1 MSEDP
6 ELEAL
11 KRQRLMQMQQQAKEQ
26 QEAQQEL
33 EMRRQQILRAVL
45 TPQARERLTN
55 LKMARPE
62 YATMLENQI
71 IQLAQANQIR
81 QPITDEQLKLMLK
94 HLTER
99 RRESKIIFKKR

>member
-11 KRQRLMQMQQQAKEQ
+11 KRQRLLQMQQQAKEQ
-26 QEAQQEL
+26 EMQKEL
-33 EMRRQQILRAVL
+33 EMRRQQILRAAL
-45 TPQARERLTN
+45 TPEARERLTN

-81 QPITDEQLKLMLK
+81 QPITDEQLKLMLR

>member
-11 KRQRLMQMQQQAKEQ
+11 KRQRLMQLQQQAKEQ
-26 QEAQQEL
+26 EIQKEIEI
-33 EMRRQQILRAVL
+33 RRQQILRAAL
-45 TPQARERLTN
+45 TPEARERLN
-55 LKMARPE
+55 NIKMARPE
-62 YATMLENQI
+62 YATILENQI
-71 IQLAQANQIR
+71 IQLAQANQLR

-94 HLTER
+94 HITER